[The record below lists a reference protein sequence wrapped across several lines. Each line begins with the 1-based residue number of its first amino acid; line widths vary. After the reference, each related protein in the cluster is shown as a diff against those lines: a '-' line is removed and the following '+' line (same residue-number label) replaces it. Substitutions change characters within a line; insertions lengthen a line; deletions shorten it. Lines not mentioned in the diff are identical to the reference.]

1 MINSNLP
8 DKREKIINGVEM
20 HSQKTVSPNPTP
32 SRFIKKIV
40 SRLVYNNTIIQL
52 GQRAFSKTLTVINYH
67 RIGDPDQP
75 GFDSFRPNISAHP
88 DMFRQQ
94 MEYLI
99 RWFNVIEARDLI
111 QWLKHEKPLPP
122 NAALITFD
130 DGYLDN
136 YTEAYPILR
145 EYDLPALIFL
155 TAGHIDTDRPFYWD
169 LAAYCF
175 HHTTQDHIVFPG
187 KKEQFWSNNS
197 QKEQVSTAWIE
208 SMKKIPDVEK
218 KKWVEQL
225 PSNLNV
231 SVPANFF
238 RNLMMNWDQ
247 IREMNKNRIE
257 FGGHTIN
264 HPILSKVPLDE
275 AFDEIAG
282 SKQKIEHELGR
293 EVQSFAYPNGMTDNF
308 NSDIEMATARA
319 KYQAAFTLLNGPTAL
334 SEVRK
339 NPYAI
344 RRIFISHM
352 HTLPQFSLLTN
363 FINRYR
369 K

>member
-1 MINSNLP
+1 MSLPGKYEAMISG
-8 DKREKIINGVEM
+8 EEM
-20 HSQKTVSPNPTP
+20 HSQKTTEPNPTP
-32 SRFIKKIV
+32 RRFMKKLI
-40 SRLVYNNTIIQL
+40 SRLVYNNAIIQL
-52 GQRAFSKTLTVINYH
+52 GQWAFSKTLTVINYH

-88 DMFRQQ
+88 HMFAQQ
-94 MEYLI
+94 LEYLA
-99 RWFNVIEARDLI
+99 RWYNVIETRDLI
-111 QWLKHEKPLPP
+111 QWLHHEKPLPP

-136 YTEAYPILR
+136 YTQAYPILR
-145 EYDLPALIFL
+145 KYDLPAIIFL
-155 TAGHIDTDRPFYWD
+155 AAGHIDTDRPFYWD

-175 HHTTQDHIVFPG
+175 HHTSQDHILFPDN
-187 KKEQFWSNNS
+187 KEKHWSNDS
-197 QKEQVSTAWIE
+197 QKELVSTAWIE
-208 SMKKIPDVEK
+208 SMKKIADVEK

-225 PSNLNV
+225 PQNLNV
-231 SVPANFF
+231 SVPVNFF

-247 IREMNKNRIE
+247 IREMSNNRIE

-264 HPILSKVPLDE
+264 HPILSKVPLSE

-282 SKQKIEHELGR
+282 SKEKIEHELGR
-293 EVQSFAYPNGMTDNF
+293 EVHAFAYPNGMTDNF
-308 NSDIEMATARA
+308 NPDIERA
-319 KYQAAFTLLNGPTAL
+319 VTSAKSQAAFTLLNGPTSL
-334 SEVRK
+334 HEVRK
-339 NPYAI
+339 NPYTI

-369 K
+369 R

>member
-1 MINSNLP
+1 MQSNKP
-8 DKREKIINGVEM
+8 
-20 HSQKTVSPNPTP
+20 SQHRLTP
-32 SRFIKKIV
+32 SRLIKNMA
-40 SRLVYNNTIIQL
+40 SRLVYNDSVIGL
-52 GQRAFSKTLTVINYH
+52 GRRVFAKSLTVINYH
-67 RIGDPDQP
+67 RIGDPHQP

-94 MEYLI
+94 LEYLI
-99 RWFNVIEARDLI
+99 RWYNVIEARDLI
-111 QWLKHEKPLPP
+111 NWLNQEKPLPS

-136 YTEAYPILR
+136 YTQAYPILR
-145 EYDLPALIFL
+145 KYDLPALIFL
-155 TAGHIDTDRPFYWD
+155 TSGHIDTDQPFYWD

-175 HHTTQDHIVFPG
+175 HHTTQDHIAFPDR
-187 KKEQFWSNNS
+187 KEQFWADESE
-197 QKEQVSTAWIE
+197 KELVSTAWIE
-208 SMKKIPDVEK
+208 SMKKIPNEEK
-218 KKWVEQL
+218 KKWVAQL
-225 PSNLNV
+225 PQTLKV
-231 SVPANFF
+231 SVPSNFF

-275 AFDEIAG
+275 AFNEIDG
-282 SKQKIEHELGR
+282 SRKRIEHELGR
-293 EVQSFAYPNGMTDNF
+293 EVQSFAYPNGMSDNF
-308 NSDIEMATARA
+308 NSDIEKAVARA
-319 KYQAAFTLLNGPTAL
+319 KYQAAFTLLNGPTSL
-334 SEVRK
+334 QEVRK
-339 NPYAI
+339 NHYTI
-344 RRIFISHM
+344 RRIFISHT